1 MTINQIIKWRQKLL
15 SGKGDKYYPK
25 ELLKNLL
32 NWSFLNMSY
41 PQNKKYLKLHPN
53 KSSNKA

>member
-1 MTINQIIKWRQKLL
+1 MTTNQLIKWRLKLL

-32 NWSFLNMSY
+32 NWSVLNMSY
-41 PQNKKYLKLHPN
+41 PQNKKFDKI
-53 KSSNKA
+53 KK

>member
-1 MTINQIIKWRQKLL
+1 MNQIIKWRQKLL